1 MDDPGFDDYIED
13 DVLDD
18 ELDDTQWYLNNMPQ
32 FQDEALEQDP
42 RGLTLRQDNVPHNFL
57 QR

>member
-1 MDDPGFDDYIED
+1 MDEPGFDDYIED

-32 FQDEALEQDP
+32 FQDAQLEQDP
-42 RGLTLRQDNVPHNFL
+42 RGLILK
-57 QR
+57 

>member
-32 FQDEALEQDP
+32 FQDETLEQDP
-42 RGLTLRQDNVPHNFL
+42 RGLILK
-57 QR
+57 